1 MPVDIVQRVFSLF
14 YYWVVPFL
22 LFFCNF
28 SYFVASWKYF
38 CYAIIYCLKWL
49 RTQNANLQAWHVTH
63 RLMCWNLGFKIYLAI
78 HAEIMK
84 HWKQLLVRKII
95 CLLIIM
101 KLTMVLLD
109 RCIFYKYGHRI
120 NQPLSYRLTY
130 NTAYQ
135 LWIFSFQVVA
145 IFLKLLLY
153 ELSILQQKIL
163 QLMIDMTT
171 FEHDL
176 QITLTM
182 TLTMTFDF

>member
-1 MPVDIVQRVFSLF
+1 MQICKHGMSL
-14 YYWVVPFL
+14 
-22 LFFCNF
+22 
-28 SYFVASWKYF
+28 
-38 CYAIIYCLKWL
+38 
-49 RTQNANLQAWHVTH
+49 
-63 RLMCWNLGFKIYLAI
+63 RLMCWNLGFEIYLAI

-84 HWKQLLVRKII
+84 HWKLLLVRKII
-95 CLLIIM
+95 YLLIIM
-101 KLTMVLLD
+101 KLTIVLLD

-135 LWIFSFQVVA
+135 LWNFSFQVVA
-145 IFLKLLLY
+145 IFLKLLSYALQ
-153 ELSILQQKIL
+153 LSILQQKIL